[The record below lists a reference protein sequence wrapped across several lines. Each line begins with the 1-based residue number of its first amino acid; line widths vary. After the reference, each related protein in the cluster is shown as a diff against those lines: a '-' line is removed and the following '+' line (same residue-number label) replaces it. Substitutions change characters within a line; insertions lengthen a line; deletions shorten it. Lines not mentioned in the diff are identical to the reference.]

1 MITGNKERKIK
12 EYLSIDHTDEGFG
25 FTKPEKGEDIIG
37 IPYGYYSENSY
48 PFIEHRKNGI
58 VIQTVNA
65 IDVSII
71 VFDV

>member
-12 EYLSIDHTDEGFG
+12 KYLFINENFG
-25 FTKPEKGEDIIG
+25 FITAKEGEEIIG
-37 IPYGYYSENSY
+37 VPYGYYFENSY
-48 PFIEHRKNGI
+48 PYIEHRENGI
-58 VIQTVNA
+58 VTITVNA